1 MKQEL
6 IPRVHPVWSKA
17 QHQDLART
25 TLEKQRSMPCAVD
38 KQKDEKLTL
47 NLSVR
52 I

>member
-17 QHQDLART
+17 QQDLGRT

-38 KQKDEKLTL
+38 KQKDENLIL
-47 NLSVR
+47 NLSAR

>member
-17 QHQDLART
+17 QQDLART